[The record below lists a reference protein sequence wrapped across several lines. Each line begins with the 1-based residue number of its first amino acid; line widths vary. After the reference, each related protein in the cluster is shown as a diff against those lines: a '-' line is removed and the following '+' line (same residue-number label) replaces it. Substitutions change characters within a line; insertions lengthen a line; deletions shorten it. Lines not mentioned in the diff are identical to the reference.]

1 MENRTVKKY
10 LNYCAIVAAS
20 LAIAVPA
27 GAGAATSTQMQD
39 GVLRYAF
46 GGPNEPTLVCKPLY
60 VCDIVLEPGESVLNI
75 ATGDSSRWVIASAQ
89 SGPNGDTPH
98 VLVKPTQVGLHTNLV
113 ITTTKRTYYVQLASS
128 DEALYPRIGFYY
140 PEEAAAVA
148 AAEQAAQRA
157 KEADALTRLP
167 LLPPDQLDVQYNVTG
182 DQMLMPTRVFNDKVH
197 TYIEYEPTL
206 PVDAP
211 VVTMVGPGGDDQ
223 IINYRI
229 IGNLYI
235 IDGVP
240 RELRLTQYAGT
251 GRRGR
256 GQRQVDITHK

>member
-1 MENRTVKKY
+1 MSVKKC
-10 LNYCAIVAAS
+10 LQYCALAA
-20 LAIAVPA
+20 AVLVA
-27 GAGAATSTQMQD
+27 GAPAAADTGAPQLQD
-39 GVLRYAF
+39 GIVRYAF
-46 GGPNEPTLVCKPLY
+46 GGSNEPTLVCKPLY

-98 VLVKPTQVGLHTNLV
+98 VLVKPTQVGLRTNLV
-113 ITTTKRTYYVQLASS
+113 ITTTKRTYYVLLASADQTVYS
-128 DEALYPRIGFYY
+128 RIGFYY
-140 PEEAAAVA
+140 PEEAAAQA
-148 AAEQAAQRA
+148 AAVQAAQRA
-157 KEADALTRLP
+157 KEAEDLTRLP
-167 LLPPDQLDVQYNVTG
+167 LLPPNELDVQYDVTG
-182 DQMLMPTRVFNDKVH
+182 DPSLMPKRVYNDRVH
-197 TYIEYEPTL
+197 TYIEYDPQL

-240 RELRLTQYAGT
+240 RELHLTQDAGT
-251 GRRGR
+251 GKRGR
-256 GQRQVDITHK
+256 GQRLLDIRHK

>member
-1 MENRTVKKY
+1 MEFGLVKKY
-10 LNYCAIVAAS
+10 FHYSAIVAAL
-20 LAIAVPA
+20 LAIALPA
-27 GAGAATSTQMQD
+27 SAGAAAPQMQD
-39 GVLRYAF
+39 GVVRYAY
-46 GGPNEPTLVCKPLY
+46 GGSNEPTLVCKPLY

-89 SGPNGDTPH
+89 SGPSGDTPH
-98 VLVKPTQVGLHTNLV
+98 VLIKPTQVGLRTNLV
-113 ITTTKRTYYVQLASS
+113 ITTTKRTYYVLLASS
-128 DEALYPRIGFYY
+128 DETLYPRIGFYY
-140 PEEAAAVA
+140 PEEAAAQA
-148 AAEQAAQRA
+148 AAAQAAQRA
-157 KEADALTRLP
+157 KEADDMTRLP
-167 LLPPDQLDVQYNVTG
+167 LLPPNELDVQYDVTG
-182 DQMLMPTRVFNDKVH
+182 AQSLMPTRVFNDRVH
-197 TYIEYEPTL
+197 TYIEYEPQL

-240 RELRLTQYAGT
+240 HELRLTQDAGT

-256 GQRQVDITHK
+256 GERRVDIRHK

>member
-1 MENRTVKKY
+1 MENRSVKKY
-10 LNYCAIVAAS
+10 LNYCAILAAS
-20 LAIAVPA
+20 LAIVLPA
-27 GAGAATSTQMQD
+27 GAGAAGPQMD
-39 GVLRYAF
+39 NGVLRYAF
-46 GGPNEPTLVCKPLY
+46 GGSNQPTLVCKPLF
-60 VCDIVLEPGESVLNI
+60 VCDIVLEPGEAVLNI

-98 VLVKPTQVGLHTNLV
+98 VLVKPTQVGLRTNLV
-113 ITTTKRTYYVQLASS
+113 ITTTKRTYYVLLASA

-140 PEEAAAVA
+140 PEEAAEA
-148 AAEQAAQRA
+148 AAAAQAAQRA
-157 KEADALTRLP
+157 KEADELTRLP
-167 LLPPDQLDVQYNVTG
+167 LLPPNELDVQYNVSG
-182 DQMLMPTRVFNDKVH
+182 DSSLMPKRVFNDRVH
-197 TYIEYEPTL
+197 TYIEYEPSL

-240 RELRLTQYAGT
+240 QELRLTQYAGT
-251 GRRGR
+251 GRRNR
-256 GQRQVDITHK
+256 GQRTVDIRHK